1 MSERTFEKRVV
12 KQAVKEIEPSVV
24 DEEIKKVS
32 PNLIEHLDAWLDP
45 KESLTEREIEK
56 YFFHTSLE
64 ILNLKEFLPHRKK
77 LYQKEFDRLMKKIK
91 SISN

>member
-1 MSERTFEKRVV
+1 MTKKTFEKRLV
-12 KQAVKEIEPSVV
+12 KQAVKEIAPSIV
-24 DEEIKKVS
+24 DQEIKKVF
-32 PNLIEHLDAWLDP
+32 PNLIEHLDAWLEP
-45 KESLTEREIEK
+45 KQSLTEREIEK